1 DVVAAS
7 DGIVL
12 GEGDGHALELVPVFG
27 WTVEAAPA
35 QQLEV
40 AEQDAAVH
48 VPGQGVMTSLP
59 LDLLE
64 GAGIVVLDA
73 HPVAGHEVVE
83 AAKGAPGRP
92 HAHGVASEPDDVGWS
107 TGDGGGD
114 QLLRVQV
121 ALSAGCAH
129 DDPDMGVALF

>member
-1 DVVAAS
+1 
-7 DGIVL
+7 
-12 GEGDGHALELVPVFG
+12 
-27 WTVEAAPA
+27 
-35 QQLEV
+35 
-40 AEQDAAVH
+40 
-48 VPGQGVMTSLP
+48 
-59 LDLLE
+59 DLLE

-107 TGDGGGD
+107 AGDGGGD

-129 DDPDMGVALF
+129 DDPDMGVALFEGPDGGKGPHIAARLDKSPQLD